1 MKPVNV
7 RPDTYIN
14 FDNHN
19 DTRKPIFKAGET
31 EIFLQRLSTKLN
43 KVFVIK
49 KVKDTSPWT
58 YVMEDLKDEEIVRT
72 FYKKKLQKTKQNIFR
87 IEKILEKKANK
98 LYFTW
103 KGYDNSFNSQ
113 NDKSDILQNMTQFFP
128 KPLVIFF

>member
-19 DTRKPIFKAGET
+19 KTRKPIFKAGET

-49 KVKDTSPWT
+49 KVKHTSP
-58 YVMEDLKDEEIVRT
+58 
-72 FYKKKLQKTKQNIFR
+72 
-87 IEKILEKKANK
+87 
-98 LYFTW
+98 
-103 KGYDNSFNSQ
+103 
-113 NDKSDILQNMTQFFP
+113 
-128 KPLVIFF
+128 